1 MRSSFRRRASGRRPF
16 PCCKRETS
24 RACGF
29 EEEVAMARTVSSAA
43 VARAVA
49 VAAPP
54 LLALSLLAPGAALA
68 AGKRPLALEDMFRIQ
83 RISDVA
89 LSPDGRRVVYTV
101 ATPDLEANKIPTDL
115 WIAPLD
121 GGPARRL
128 TTHEAH
134 DRRPAWSPDG
144 RWIAFESTRDGRSQ
158 IWLIDPDGG
167 EARPLTRISTEAS
180 RPVWLPDG
188 KAVAFVSAVFP
199 EHSSRPFK
207 ESDELNR
214 KRLEEIEKSNVK
226 ARVYTRLLY
235 RHWDS
240 WWDGRRQHIF
250 LQPIDGGDPL
260 DLTPGDLDA
269 IPTSSTFAGET
280 DFAFS
285 PDGKEIAFTVP
296 PMKDEAISTAHD
308 IYAAALEAGAAGER
322 RRLTENPAAD
332 GNPLYSP
339 DGRFLAYRAQSRPG
353 FEADRWELML
363 LDRSTGKAR
372 SLTARF
378 DGSVEAPV
386 WAPDGRSLYFESET
400 EGRVAL
406 YSVSVAGG
414 EVRKVFDRHTSR
426 SVSVTPDGA
435 TLVFLHQSATRPA
448 EIFRLRSDGSGLEPV
463 TRANEGLLAGLEVLE
478 PESVWYEGEGR
489 TRLQAWVFKP
499 PGFDPKRRVPL
510 VYLVHGGPQSAWL
523 DSWSYRW
530 NPALWAAQGYVVM
543 APNPRGS
550 TGFGQK
556 FTDAIS
562 RDWGGKVFVDLA
574 KGVEWAERQ
583 SYVDAGRMAA
593 AGASYGGYMM
603 NWFQGMLPGRF
614 RTLVVHCG
622 VYNSV
627 SMYGTTEELWFEE
640 WEHGGT
646 PWDNP
651 EEFERFSPHRHA
663 ARFNTPALIIH
674 NELDFR
680 VPISE
685 GLQLFTT
692 LQRRGIPSKLMVFPD
707 EGHWVLKPAN
717 SRFWHET
724 VFSWLADHLKPA
736 G

>member
-1 MRSSFRRRASGRRPF
+1 MTMRRNMVRAGGRGG
-16 PCCKRETS
+16 
-24 RACGF
+24 AA
-29 EEEVAMARTVSSAA
+29 AMAAVRVTAAGTPAPRVMAALGAAA
-43 VARAVA
+43 VALLA
-49 VAAPP
+49 AAP
-54 LLALSLLAPGAALA
+54 ALA
-68 AGKRPLALEDMFRIQ
+68 AERRPLALDDLFKIQ
-83 RISDVA
+83 RVSDAA

-101 ATPDLEANKIPTDL
+101 ATPDLEANKISTDL
-115 WIAPLD
+115 WISPLD
-121 GGPARRL
+121 GGPARRV

-134 DRRPAWSPDG
+134 DRHPAWSPDG
-144 RWIAFESTRDGRSQ
+144 RWIAFESTRDGKSQ

-180 RPVWLPDG
+180 QPVWFPDG
-188 KAVAFVSAVFP
+188 KAVAFVSAVYP
-199 EHSSRPFK
+199 EHSDKPFK

-214 KRLEEIEKSNVK
+214 KRLEQAEESKVK

-250 LQPIDGGDPL
+250 LQPLEGGEPV
-260 DLTPGDLDA
+260 DLTPGDIDA
-269 IPTSSTFAGET
+269 IPTSSTFAGEV

-285 PDGKEIAFTVP
+285 PDGKELAFTVP
-296 PMKDEAISTAHD
+296 PVKDEAISTAHD
-308 IYAAALEAGAAGER
+308 IYVTPLAGGKAAGAR
-322 RRLTENPAAD
+322 RRLTDNPAAD

-339 DGRFLAYRAQSRPG
+339 DGKLLAYRAQARPG

-372 SLTARF
+372 SLTSAF
-378 DGSVEAPV
+378 DGVVEAPV
-386 WAPDGRSLYFESET
+386 WASDSRALYFEAEF
-400 EGRVAL
+400 EGHVAL
-406 YSVSVAGG
+406 YSVTVAGG
-414 EVRKVFDRHTSR
+414 DARRIFDRHTSR
-426 SVSVTPDGA
+426 SVSVTPDGS
-435 TLVFLHQSATRPA
+435 TLVFLHQSAARPA
-448 EIFRLRSDGSGLEPV
+448 EVYRVRADGAAPAPV
-463 TRANEGLLAGLEVLE
+463 TRANVDLFSGLDVPE
-478 PESVWYEGEGR
+478 PESVWYEGEGKAR
-489 TRLQAWVFKP
+489 IQAWLFKP
-499 PGFDPKRRVPL
+499 AGFDPRRRYPL
-510 VYLVHGGPQSAWL
+510 VYLVHGGPQSAWV

-530 NPALWAAQGYVVM
+530 NPALWAAQGYVVL

-562 RDWGGKVFVDLA
+562 RDWGGKVFVDLM
-574 KGVEWAERQ
+574 KGIEWAERQ
-583 SYVDAGRMAA
+583 PYVDRERMAA

-614 RTLVVHCG
+614 KTLVTHCG
-622 VYNSV
+622 IYNSF
-627 SMYGTTEELWFEE
+627 SMYGTTEELWFDE

-651 EEFERFSPHRHA
+651 EEYERFSPHAHA
-663 ARFNTPALIIH
+663 ARFNTPTLVIH

-685 GLQLFTT
+685 GMQLFTT
-692 LQRRGIPSKLMVFPD
+692 LQRRGIPSKLVVFPD

-724 VFSWLADHLKPA
+724 VFSWLAEYLKPERA
-736 G
+736 GT